1 VSDALTSPAFGA
13 ACALGSAFMWALTSL
28 LVRRLGATTSM
39 MTVNAVRVGVSGL
52 VLLALSFAGTARLEI
67 TAMSTTT
74 FILIASSTVIAAGVG
89 DSIFFECVRILGL
102 GRAMTLASSYPLL
115 AAGFA
120 AMFLGETISL
130 RASTGAVLTLAGL
143 VLILGGRHEHG
154 GRRGLRWRPV
164 AAALFVAVLW
174 ALSAILMKP
183 AMRDLSPLTAQGVRL
198 PIVAA
203 FLWATPW
210 ARAGVPSLRAAGRR
224 VVVPLV
230 VLSALTAVSSLM
242 WVAGLKYSNVM
253 VATVLSS
260 TSPMFAIAL
269 GAAFLSERLTPGAV
283 AGAALTVAGIVILK
297 V

>member
-1 VSDALTSPAFGA
+1 MSDALTSPAFGA

-39 MTVNAVRVGVSGL
+39 MTVNAVRVGASG
-52 VLLALSFAGTARLEI
+52 VFLLALSFAGTARLEI
-67 TAMSTTT
+67 MAMSTTT

-120 AMFLGETISL
+120 AMFLGEPITL
-130 RASTGAVLTLAGL
+130 RAMTGAVMTLGGL
-143 VLILGGRHEHG
+143 VLILGGRHGHG
-154 GRRGLRWRPV
+154 DRRGIRWRPV

-183 AMRDLSPLTAQGVRL
+183 AMSDLSPLTAQGVRL

-224 VVVPLV
+224 VVVPLA

-269 GAAFLSERLTPGAV
+269 GAAFLSERLTPGAI
-283 AGAALTVAGIVILK
+283 AGAALTVAGIVILE

>member
-39 MTVNAVRVGVSGL
+39 MTVNAVRVGVSG
-52 VLLALSFAGTARLEI
+52 VFLLALSFAGTARLEI
-67 TAMSTTT
+67 MAMSMTT
-74 FILIASSTVIAAGVG
+74 FILIASSTVIAAGIG

-120 AMFLGETISL
+120 AMFLGEPITL
-130 RASTGAVLTLAGL
+130 RAMTGAVMTLAGL
-143 VLILGGRHEHG
+143 VLILGGHHEHG
-154 GRRGLRWRPV
+154 DRRGIRGQPV

-198 PIVAA
+198 PIVAM

-269 GAAFLSERLTPGAV
+269 GAAFLGERLTPGAV